1 MMDILKS
8 FLMIF
13 PEWLAAILVAVGA
26 VSCCAGAG
34 PSGLRPVRGKRR
46 FISGSSTRRKSSAAA
61 WVRKRKPTLLQCCGL
76 HPGLAGLG
84 NQ

>member
-26 VSCCAGAG
+26 VVAAL
-34 PSGLRPVRGKRR
+34 GLVRLGLWPVRGKD
-46 FISGSSTRRKSSAAA
+46 
-61 WVRKRKPTLLQCCGL
+61 GL
-76 HPGLAGLG
+76 
-84 NQ
+84 